1 MGYLSSS
8 GERSR
13 AYVRHLNFLSN
24 STLGILITAGCY
36 ITLSWSTSNEFWVPA
51 GTQIPLVLWV
61 PQWDTSNT
69 DLPTDLLNPALAI
82 EIIDIYLIIL
92 WVWQRI
98 AEEDETK
105 KDESSHFLLEWEQA
119 RVLWLLVMNIEQI
132 NRGLKD
138 ESLGSINRSF

>member
-51 GTQIPLVLWV
+51 GTQIPPSVMGTPVGYLKHWFTYGFTKSGFGHRNNRHLSNNSMGLATDSWGRWNEKRWIISFPSRVRAGEGSLVV
-61 PQWDTSNT
+61 SYEHRTN
-69 DLPTDLLNPALAI
+69 
-82 EIIDIYLIIL
+82 
-92 WVWQRI
+92 
-98 AEEDETK
+98 
-105 KDESSHFLLEWEQA
+105 
-119 RVLWLLVMNIEQI
+119 
-132 NRGLKD
+132 
-138 ESLGSINRSF
+138 